1 MKSNLK
7 KTIKKELSALNE
19 SQILL
24 TEQTS
29 GTPQTDWDQ
38 VWCGTPPLGT
48 TWPPCGTYTH
58 LNYRIDMTGCL
69 CDNYDA
75 STGTCSTPPIT
86 WNNVQPGGV
95 SNPEVFAVGDTFT
108 GTQNNPNALPY
119 VVMSI
124 TPWGCNPNDPG
135 INSNPSNCPQGFGY
149 MTSLWLSS
157 TSCYSTS
164 GYHMW
169 TECSD
174 FTGTGGSESMT
185 WSGLPGYVSGA
196 DLSNSQIFYDWID
209 TTIGGISVGD
219 VIKIDLTA
227 TQTYTLCLQY
237 DGVTTNVTPVTP
249 WNSPLSIVSSHPDC
263 DDCVNGSTENFACMG
278 GIIPGP
284 GTCMGP
290 GNYSM
295 GQTYV
300 QAVYP
305 TMADCQADP
314 KCGSTQDERGCLDI
328 NALNYN
334 VCCDND
340 PNCIVTIPDPECCR
354 YEHEPDHRGCMDS
367 TAINYMDCC
376 DLNIPGCTP
385 TLSDPTCCKYEG
397 GSEDKGCM
405 DPSATNYNICCNGD
419 PNCTVVGSN
428 QECCRYEGDPNPCDT
443 NPKECWFCEPGDI
456 NTSGWVDPMA
466 LTNSNGGCIQ
476 FLSTSATFASGYSG
490 QMYTTQSDCTTNSD
504 CGPTTRGELEY
515 CQCCNGGNAQSQMQ
529 QVPIGSCSS
538 LNGGPDNLTN
548 CQPQQSQPIS
558 CNKPLPT
565 NATPLAEEIKRYKEL
580 L

>member
-1 MKSNLK
+1 MKLTEN
-7 KTIKKELSALNE
+7 IQKELRTLNE
-19 SQILL
+19 QK
-24 TEQTS
+24 T
-29 GTPQTDWDQ
+29 
-38 VWCGTPPLGT
+38 GTPPGQQFT
-48 TWPPCGTYTH
+48 SE
-58 LNYRIDMTGCL
+58 L
-69 CDNYDA
+69 CWCNPDYPVNVGGYPYAGVD
-75 STGTCSTPPIT
+75 CDWNTPIGQTMSSSYLTIGFQTP
-86 WNNVQPGGV
+86 V
-95 SNPEVFAVGDTFT
+95 VGDE
-108 GTQNNPNALPY
+108 Y
-119 VVMSI
+119 MSS
-124 TPWGCNPNDPG
+124 CPG
-135 INSNPSNCPQGFGY
+135 INANGGTMSSFPTWLCTWKV
-149 MTSLWLSS
+149 TSLGLLGPAP
-157 TSCYSTS
+157 S
-164 GYHMW
+164 GYGTGNRDVGNCAGPGGDKDEYHMW

-196 DLSNSQIFYDWID
+196 DPNNSQLFYDWID
-209 TTIGGISVGD
+209 TAIGGISVGD

-334 VCCDND
+334 ECCDMTD

-354 YEHEPDHRGCMDS
+354 YEHEPD
-367 TAINYMDCC
+367 
-376 DLNIPGCTP
+376 P
-385 TLSDPTCCKYEG
+385 CK
-397 GSEDKGCM
+397 
-405 DPSATNYNICCNGD
+405 
-419 PNCTVVGSN
+419 
-428 QECCRYEGDPNPCDT
+428 T
-443 NPKECWFCEPGDI
+443 NPKECWFCKGAGVP
-456 NTSGWVDPMA
+456 
-466 LTNSNGGCIQ
+466 CIQ
-476 FLSTSATFASGYSG
+476 FSQTSAAWTAA
-490 QMYTTQSDCTTNSD
+490 YTGIKYPTQADCMTNSD
-504 CGPTTRGELEY
+504 CGERGGEKTK
-515 CQCCNGGNAQSQMQ
+515 CHCCNKFGQPVMPTN
-529 QVPIGSCSS
+529 
-538 LNGGPDNLTN
+538 LNYTDCTTLDGTLNPSMGMSGCKPVNQPLN
-548 CQPQQSQPIS
+548 CK
-558 CNKPLPT
+558 KPLPT
-565 NATPLAEEIKRYKEL
+565 LEPGLFEEVKRYKQL